1 MSKYLGI
8 DSSTQSI
15 TGLLIDTESQTIIA
29 EESINFDEHFKATY
43 GVENGVFDLGDG
55 AVHSAPLM

>member
-15 TGLLIDTESQTIIA
+15 TGLLIDAEQRAIVA
-29 EESINFDEHFKATY
+29 EESINFDEYFKATY
-43 GVENGVFDLGDG
+43 GVVNGVLDLGDG
-55 AVHSAPLM
+55 RGP